1 MPRIEAMSRLDRLAL
16 RQGASVTFVFA
27 IPPTLI
33 ARFVIDTYDSPGAWA
48 PFLSLIALFGFILGS
63 GVAAWRTT
71 TGQPMA
77 HAFLAGAGVFVA
89 AQVAFLLIRLAAG
102 GDIRVGRILV
112 TFSLSLVASFVGG
125 WLGIG
130 LRKSGATP
138 SR

>member
-1 MPRIEAMSRLDRLAL
+1 MSRLDRLAL

-27 IPPTLI
+27 VPPTLI
-33 ARFVIDTYDSPGAWA
+33 ARFVLDTAESPGAWA
-48 PFLSLIALFGFILGS
+48 PFLSLVALFGFILGS

-77 HAFLAGAGVFVA
+77 HAFLAGAGVFVL
-89 AQVAFLLIRLAAG
+89 AQVAFLLIRLATG

-112 TFSLSLVASFVGG
+112 AFSLSLVASFIGG

-130 LRKSGATP
+130 LRRSGATP